1 MSYRGRLLSLAIVI
15 LNTALL
21 ILLSYTRQSNSYYAL
36 IISIAALY
44 ALVGWRLGKK
54 YDQAKYYAEIDELTQ
69 VNNRRFALQIFPK
82 LKKDADRKSSKIMIV
97 IIDID
102 HFKTINDLYSHDIGD
117 QVLRQISD
125 ALTDSFRNTDYIIRW
140 GGDEFLVILPNVDEQ
155 ATAALHIHMQERI
168 KKISI
173 PISIAVS
180 VSVGQSLYP
189 DEGKNLDELI
199 KVADQNMYTHKNSK
213 AKG

>member
-1 MSYRGRLLSLAIVI
+1 M
-15 LNTALL
+15 
-21 ILLSYTRQSNSYYAL
+21 
-36 IISIAALY
+36 
-44 ALVGWRLGKK
+44 GKK